1 MSTGRRTSDLVGTVA
16 GKSATDFLS
25 SRFPF
30 FFASWGADI
39 PSALSSFHT
48 PAFSGRV
55 QAAVNP
61 QPLGIL
67 TLGLSSLLKQHDEH
81 SARLT
86 EMAKTAGYDVAEHL
100 TQALV
105 DQLTREHHLATL
117 IRVTRKAR
125 PQGVGPLARDE
136 VPENPDTSLLLDVTL
151 QYAGVYAI
159 GSAAPYETA
168 VFIQYRWL
176 SAAGELMQSSRTIQ
190 YNKRL
195 VLPGTPHNRMGQY
208 PQPLEPS
215 VNVTV
220 MSTATGCS
228 FRTFDDLQQQSQK
241 VWSCMDQAFADI
253 AAEIA
258 RDVPA

>member
-1 MSTGRRTSDLVGTVA
+1 MRSTVMRMVACTTLCLASTWAQASAEVGV
-16 GKSATDFLS
+16 L
-25 SRFPF
+25 
-30 FFASWGADI
+30 
-39 PSALSSFHT
+39 T

-67 TLGLSSLLKQHDEH
+67 TLGLSSLLKQHDER